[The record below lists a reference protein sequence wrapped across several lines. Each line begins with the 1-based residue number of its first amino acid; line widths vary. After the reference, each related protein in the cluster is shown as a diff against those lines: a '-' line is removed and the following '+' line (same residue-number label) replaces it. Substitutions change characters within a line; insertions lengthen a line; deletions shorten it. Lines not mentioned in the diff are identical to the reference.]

1 MHLER
6 RLVMKARVTK
16 VVTLELSIA
25 EARTLYQ
32 IANWGDLV
40 AELVG
45 EKSADKKVGHAVD
58 ELLDDIFNVLDDLEI
73 ITE

>member
-1 MHLER
+1 
-6 RLVMKARVTK
+6 MKARVTK

-45 EKSADKKVGHAVD
+45 ENSADKKVGHAVD
-58 ELLDDIFNVLDDLEI
+58 ELLDDIFNVLDDLESI
-73 ITE
+73 KE

>member
-1 MHLER
+1 
-6 RLVMKARVTK
+6 MKARVAR

-32 IANWGDLV
+32 IANWGGLV

-45 EKSADKKVGHAVD
+45 EKSADKKVGYAVD
-58 ELLDDIFNVLDDLEI
+58 ELLDDIFNVLEDLEI
-73 ITE
+73 TTE

>member
-1 MHLER
+1 
-6 RLVMKARVTK
+6 MKASVAGA
-16 VVTLELSIA
+16 VILELSIA

-32 IANWGDLV
+32 ITNWGEPV

>member
-6 RLVMKARVTK
+6 RLVMKARATS

-32 IANWGDLV
+32 IANWGDPV

-45 EKSADKKVGHAVD
+45 EKSADKKVGYAVD
-58 ELLDDIFNVLDDLEI
+58 ELLDDIFNVLEDLEI

>member
-1 MHLER
+1 
-6 RLVMKARVTK
+6 MKARVTR
-16 VVTLELSIA
+16 VVTLELSLV

-32 IANWGDLV
+32 ITNWGDPV

>member
-6 RLVMKARVTK
+6 RLVMKARVTS
-16 VVTLELSIA
+16 VVTLELSVA
-25 EARTLYQ
+25 EARTLHQ
-32 IANWGDLV
+32 IANWGDPV

-45 EKSADKKVGHAVD
+45 EKSAGKKVGHAVD
-58 ELLDDIFNVLDDLEI
+58 ELLDDIYNVLDALEI

>member
-1 MHLER
+1 
-6 RLVMKARVTK
+6 MKARVTK

-32 IANWGDLV
+32 ITNWGDPV

-58 ELLDDIFNVLDDLEI
+58 ELLDDIFNVLADLEI
-73 ITE
+73 KTE

>member
-1 MHLER
+1 
-6 RLVMKARVTK
+6 MKARVTR
-16 VVTLELSIA
+16 VVTLELSLV

-32 IANWGDLV
+32 ITNWGDTV

-45 EKSADKKVGHAVD
+45 ERSADKKVEYAAD
-58 ELLDDIFNVLDDLEI
+58 TLLDDLFKVLDDLEI

>member
-6 RLVMKARVTK
+6 RLVMKARVTS
-16 VVTLELSIA
+16 VVTLELSVA
-25 EARTLYQ
+25 EARTLHQ
-32 IANWGDLV
+32 ITNWGDPV

-58 ELLDDIFNVLDDLEI
+58 ELLDDIYNVLDDLEI
-73 ITE
+73 TTE

>member
-1 MHLER
+1 
-6 RLVMKARVTK
+6 MKARATS

-25 EARTLYQ
+25 EARTLHQ
-32 IANWGDLV
+32 IANWGDPV

-58 ELLDDIFNVLDDLEI
+58 ELLEDIFNVLDDLEI

>member
-6 RLVMKARVTK
+6 RLVMKARVTS

-25 EARTLYQ
+25 EARTLHQ
-32 IANWGDLV
+32 IANWGDPV

-45 EKSADKKVGHAVD
+45 GKSADKKVGHAVD
-58 ELLDDIFNVLDDLEI
+58 ELLDDIYNVLDDLEI

>member
-1 MHLER
+1 
-6 RLVMKARVTK
+6 MKARVTR
-16 VVTLELSIA
+16 VVTLELSIV
-25 EARTLYQ
+25 EARTLHQ
-32 IANWGDLV
+32 IANWGDHV

-58 ELLDDIFNVLDDLEI
+58 ELLDDIFNVLGDLEI